1 MLHSTTLH
9 QFLLGVPAFRP
20 TLRIRPRARKT
31 LPVIR
36 QTMTTAVWLAVA
48 IGWLPWILGPSASAQ
63 EITASTTSAA
73 TEESTAKRQAL
84 VASIDQALADGWR
97 RAGAT
102 PAPESDD
109 AEFVRRVY
117 LDLTGVIPRVAEV
130 REFLA
135 DSRGDKR
142 ERLIDS
148 LVESPRHATHLANHW
163 RNVLLPG
170 GVSPENLPNA
180 AGVQNW
186 LRAQFAD
193 NIRYDRLVSDF
204 LVVTSGNETGPA
216 LFYTSLELKPEKLA
230 AATARIFLGLQI
242 ECAECH
248 HHPFDKWR
256 QEEFWGYAA
265 FFARLRQ
272 PRMEGQPLRASIED
286 LEAGEVKLPGS
297 ETVVL
302 PAFPGGGRPGDGEI
316 GTRREQ
322 LAIWMASRDN
332 PYLARAAVNRV
343 WAHLFGRGLV
353 EPVDDLSPQNPPSH
367 PEIMDAL
374 TRYFVATGFDLREL
388 YRALTRTQAYGL
400 SSVSSDAAPAAEL
413 FASREMK
420 PLSADQMFDSLERL
434 RLNPPQIMG
443 GNPLNSPLADPRR
456 QAFLAKFPPPGRSAV
471 EYQSGVLQA
480 LTLLNGEAT
489 TNLSQSD
496 NGGLL
501 AAIRSPLFNHEERV
515 RILFLAALARLPN
528 DQELAR
534 FADHLRKGPPEP
546 QAAEDLLWV
555 LINTAEF
562 AFNH

>member
-1 MLHSTTLH
+1 MRHSTAL
-9 QFLLGVPAFRP
+9 PERP
-20 TLRIRPRARKT
+20 
-31 LPVIR
+31 
-36 QTMTTAVWLAVA
+36 
-48 IGWLPWILGPSASAQ
+48 
-63 EITASTTSAA
+63 ASTDGCFSRTRVRSFVPLSRNVRRLALA
-73 TEESTAKRQAL
+73 TCLGL
-84 VASIDQALADGWR
+84 VAMLGEATLALGQQNSAIAPAEASDLSSERDAQQQAIVVTIDRVLADSWR
-97 RAGAT
+97 KAGVE
-102 PAPESDD
+102 PAPIADD

-117 LDLTGVIPRVAEV
+117 LDLTGVIPRVSEV

-135 DSRGDKR
+135 DTRPDKR
-142 ERLIDS
+142 DLLIDS

-204 LVVTSGNETGPA
+204 LVVTSGSETGPA

-248 HHPFDKWR
+248 HHPFDKWK

-272 PRMEGQPLRASIED
+272 PRLEGQPQRVGIED
-286 LEAGEVKLPGS
+286 LEAGEVKLPGTD
-297 ETVVL
+297 TVIA
-302 PAFPGGGRPGDGEI
+302 PAFPDGGRPREAEI

-367 PEIMDAL
+367 PEIFDEL
-374 TRYFVATGFDLREL
+374 TRYFVSSGFDLREL
-388 YRALTRTQAYGL
+388 YRTLTRTRVYRQ
-400 SSVSSDAAPAAEL
+400 SSGSVGDAPAPEL
-413 FASREMK
+413 FARMELK

-434 RLNPPQIMG
+434 RLTSARPAT
-443 GNPLNSPLADPRR
+443 GNSLNSPLADPRR

-489 TNLSQSD
+489 TSLAQTD

-501 AAIRSPLFNHEERV
+501 AAIDSPLFDHRERV
-515 RILFLAALARLPN
+515 RILVLAVLARQPN
-528 DQELAR
+528 DAELAR
-534 FADHLRKGPPEP
+534 FSAHLQQGPPAP
-546 QAAEDLLWV
+546 QAAEDILWV